1 MPRFYR
7 GGRGLYRK
15 IMSTNGR
22 DKPPPNQKEQQADN
36 PNNNKKPTIIGKIYY
51 YSVIGFII
59 FFGCAFLGAC
69 FYAIIV

>member
-1 MPRFYR
+1 M
-7 GGRGLYRK
+7 
-15 IMSTNGR
+15 
-22 DKPPPNQKEQQADN
+22 EQQADN

-59 FFGCAFLGAC
+59 FLGCAFLGAC